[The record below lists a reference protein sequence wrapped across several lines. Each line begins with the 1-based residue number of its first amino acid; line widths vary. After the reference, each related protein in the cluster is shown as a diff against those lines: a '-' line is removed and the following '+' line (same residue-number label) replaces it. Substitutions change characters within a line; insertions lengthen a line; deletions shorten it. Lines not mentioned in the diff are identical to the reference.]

1 MYDNI
6 KKNPLCILVSVDIGD
21 YDVEYSLFELEQLA
35 KTSSLDVFCYLSQKR
50 KSYDKSTF
58 IGKGKL
64 EEILPVIEENEID
77 LIIFDNELSATQI
90 KNIENFIGIRV
101 IDRTMLILDIFALN
115 AKSKEGIIQIK
126 LAQNKYRLSRL
137 SGIGVDLDR
146 QGGVG
151 GRGPG
156 EKKLELDRRKIKD
169 EINGLK
175 KELEELSL
183 RRDIFRK
190 KRKDNN
196 IITVVILGYTN
207 SGKSTLM
214 NCLTNANILAEDK
227 LFATLDPTS
236 RIYTLT
242 NGREVMFVDTVGFI
256 SRLPHNLV
264 ESFKSTLEE
273 VKYADV
279 ILHLIDSADPNF
291 QEQIAVTD
299 HIISQLECSNI
310 PIIKVYNKSDICLS
324 DIEFMKEEISVKIS
338 AKNSIGI
345 DDLIDQIE
353 VVLNKDDFNCV
364 LSIPYSDISVIN
376 TIRNYGVVNSEVYLD
391 DIIKVDCIITS
402 RLVYLVDKYNNNK

>member
-1 MYDNI
+1 MYDNLE
-6 KKNPLCILVSVDIGD
+6 KNPICILVSVDTGD
-21 YDVEYSLFELEQLA
+21 YDVDYSLFELEQLS
-35 KTSSLDVFCYLSQKR
+35 KTASLDVFCYVTQKR

-64 EEILPVIEENEID
+64 EEILSIIEENQID
-77 LIIFDNELSATQI
+77 LVIFDNELSATQI
-90 KNIENFIGIRV
+90 KNIENLIGIRV

-169 EINGLK
+169 EINSLK

-183 RRDIFRK
+183 RREIFRK

-236 RIYTLT
+236 RVYTLT

-279 ILHLIDSADPNF
+279 ILHLIDCADPNF
-291 QEQIAVTD
+291 KEQITVTD
-299 HIISQLECSNI
+299 HIISQLECSAI
-310 PIIKVYNKSDICLS
+310 PIIKVYNKCDICLT
-324 DIEFMKEEISVKIS
+324 DVEFIKEDISVKIS
-338 AKNSIGI
+338 AKNSDGI
-345 DDLIDQIE
+345 DNLIIVIE
-353 VVLNKDDFNCV
+353 DILNKDDFNCV

-391 DIIKVDCIITS
+391 NIVEVDCLITR
-402 RLVYLVDKYNNNK
+402 RLVYLVDKYTNNK

>member
-1 MYDNI
+1 MYDNLE
-6 KKNPLCILVSVDIGD
+6 KKPLCILVSVDIGD
-21 YDVEYSLFELEQLA
+21 YDVDYSLFELDQLS
-35 KTSSLDVFCYLSQKR
+35 KTASLDVFCYVSQKR

-64 EEILPVIEENEID
+64 EEILSIIEEHKID
-77 LIIFDNELSATQI
+77 LVIFDNELSATQI
-90 KNIENFIGIRV
+90 KNIESLIGIRV

-137 SGIGVDLDR
+137 SGIGIDLDR

-169 EINGLK
+169 EINSLR

-183 RRDIFRK
+183 RREVFRK

-236 RIYTLT
+236 RVYTLT

-273 VKYADV
+273 VKYADI
-279 ILHLIDSADPNF
+279 ILHLIDSSDPNF
-291 QEQIAVTD
+291 KEQITVTN
-299 HIISQLECSNI
+299 HIISQLECSSI
-310 PIIKVYNKSDICLS
+310 PVIKVYNKSDICLT
-324 DIEFMKEEISVKIS
+324 DLEFIKEDISVKIS

-345 DDLIDQIE
+345 DNLIKMVEDI
-353 VVLNKDDFNCV
+353 LHKDDFNCV

-391 DIIKVDCIITS
+391 NIVEVDCLITR
-402 RLVYLVDKYNNNK
+402 RLVYLVDKYTNNK